1 VPEGRFPS
9 PRRSRPCGRTV
20 IVVDASV
27 LAPALGDDG
36 DDGDRARQRLSNET
50 LAAPELIDLEVSSV
64 LRRLSLG
71 GRIPARRAGLAMSD
85 LVALPLRRVSQRALL
100 PRCWSLRENLTI
112 YDASYVAPARQL
124 DAILVTADV
133 PLARAP
139 GLRCVVEV
147 MAPTPQ
153 RPHTSA

>member
-1 VPEGRFPS
+1 
-9 PRRSRPCGRTV
+9 V

-71 GRIPARRAGLAMSD
+71 GRIPARSAELAMSD
-85 LVALPLRRVSQRALL
+85 LVALPLRYVSHRALL
-100 PRCWSLRENLTI
+100 PRCCSLRETFTI
-112 YDASYVAPARQL
+112 YDASYVALAEQI
-124 DAILVTADV
+124 DAVLVTADIR
-133 PLARAP
+133 LSRAP
-139 GLRCVVEV
+139 GLRCAVEV
-147 MAPTPQ
+147 ITPTPQ
-153 RPHTSA
+153 LPHASP

>member
-1 VPEGRFPS
+1 
-9 PRRSRPCGRTV
+9 V

-27 LAPALGDDG
+27 LTPALGDDG

-71 GRIPARRAGLAMSD
+71 GRIPPRRAELAMSD
-85 LVALPLRRVSQRALL
+85 LEALPLRRVSHRALL

-112 YDASYVAPARQL
+112 YDASYVALAEQL
-124 DAILVTADV
+124 DTVLVTADV
-133 PLARAP
+133 RLSRTP

-147 MAPTPQ
+147 MTPTPQ
-153 RPHTSA
+153 LPHTSP